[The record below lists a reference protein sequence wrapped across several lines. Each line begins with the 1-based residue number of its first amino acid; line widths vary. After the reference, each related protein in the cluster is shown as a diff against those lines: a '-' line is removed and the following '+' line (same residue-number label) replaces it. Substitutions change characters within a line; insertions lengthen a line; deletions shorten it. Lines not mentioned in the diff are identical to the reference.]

1 MLSREI
7 VFPVNA
13 VKLQETSNLPKL
25 AYVVKITWLN
35 HVSVIALNLCVTFIV
50 CITVELFVLNDILDI
65 HDKTL
70 LVIALDR
77 SLQIPGT

>member
-25 AYVVKITWLN
+25 AYVVKIIWLN
-35 HVSVIALNLCVTFIV
+35 HVSVIDLNSCVTFIV
-50 CITVELFVLNDILDI
+50 CITVELFVL
-65 HDKTL
+65 K
-70 LVIALDR
+70 
-77 SLQIPGT
+77 